1 MPLTRQRS
9 TRAIIAALFIPAML
23 AGVALPVAAAPEPV
37 AQATATKPDAA
48 FNVWADR
55 FAEDWVR
62 LSPQS
67 ATSTQYFSGAEQARL
82 DRALH
87 HGACGGDG
95 NAVDRQRCLGA
106 CQARCQ
112 Q

>member
-9 TRAIIAALFIPAML
+9 TRALIAALFVPAML
-23 AGVALPVAAAPEPV
+23 AGLALPAAAAPAPV
-37 AQATATKPDAA
+37 AQASASKPDAA

-62 LSPQS
+62 LSPQT

-82 DRALH
+82 DRELTPLTAAHRQKAVAL
-87 HGACGGDG
+87 
-95 NAVDRQRCLGA
+95 
-106 CQARCQ
+106 AR
-112 Q
+112 